1 MGKYIAMISLSISL
15 VLVGFRLYPFLEPAG
30 YSRFNLDPAELARQ
44 KKNLDDLI
52 HARESFRAIQD
63 SILERLVRGELSLPQ
78 ACDRLYQS
86 TREVYPKGLAFLR
99 KVAGNMPLKKK
110 MACSLVDYFRLEA
123 EDTPSF
129 FEAASRLEQELSSKP
144 FRDWCGQS
152 WVEEPAHP

>member
-1 MGKYIAMISLSISL
+1 MGKYIAMISLSFGL
-15 VLVGFRLYPFLEPAG
+15 VLVGFRLYPYLEPAG
-30 YSRFNLDPAELARQ
+30 YSRFNLDPAEVASQ
-44 KKNLDDLI
+44 KKYLDDLI
-52 HARESFRAIQD
+52 HARESFVVIQD
-63 SILERLVRGELSLPQ
+63 NILERLVRGKLSLPQ

-86 TREVYPKGLAFLR
+86 ARDVYPRGLAFLR

-110 MACSLVDYFRLEA
+110 MACNLVDYFRLEA

-129 FEAASRLEQELSSKP
+129 FEVASRLQQELSSKP